1 MTHKHAYLIIVHKSI
16 NQLKLLLQL
25 LDYPGNDIFIH
36 VDKKAGISKEAI
48 EEIKLQYTTTHVFKE
63 IAVYWSDYSL
73 CEAEMLLL
81 EKAISYSRKTGCEY
95 NFLHL
100 ISGLDL
106 PLKTQGQI
114 HHFFAEHAGKEFV
127 EYQTPKEHE
136 PNSFYDRTRY
146 YHILSK
152 HYRKEGPFGKVISYC
167 AVACEYICLF
177 PQILFRVNR
186 IPRDMEFARGSNWF
200 SITSDLAEFILEK
213 KEWIRKQYTL
223 TRAGDESFVPM
234 IVHNSKFREKLFM
247 QSFNGDMHA
256 NMRFID
262 WSRGEPYVFRTSD
275 YDELKKTD
283 LLFAR
288 KFDIDIDSNIVEKV
302 YSFVMEN
309 QKRELED
316 EVMEAEKPSSAFSC

>member
-36 VDKKAGISKEAI
+36 VDKKSDIT
-48 EEIKLQYTTTHVFKE
+48 EEEVATIQLKYTSIQVFKT
-63 IAVYWSDYSL
+63 ITVYWADYSQ
-73 CEAEMLLL
+73 CEVELLL
-81 EKAISYSRKTGCEY
+81 LKKALSYSKKTDCKY
-95 NFLHL
+95 DYLHL
-100 ISGLDL
+100 ISGVDL
-106 PLKTQGQI
+106 PIKTQGQI
-114 HHFFAEHAGKEFV
+114 HQFFSQNAGKEFV
-127 EYQTPKEHE
+127 EYQTPQKHE

-200 SITSDLAEFILEK
+200 SITSDLAQFILSKEK
-213 KEWIRKQYTL
+213 WIKKQYRF
-223 TRAGDESFVPM
+223 TRSGDESFLPM
-234 IVHNSKFREKLFM
+234 IVHNSRFREKLFI

-275 YDELKKTD
+275 YDELEKTD

-288 KFDIDIDSNIVEKV
+288 KFDIDIDPNIVEKI
-302 YSFVMEN
+302 YSFIMDK
-309 QKRELED
+309 QKRELENQ
-316 EVMEAEKPSSAFSC
+316 MNGQ